1 MARLGN
7 LQFVIIPI
15 PSLDARGS
23 INGWLF
29 HDVGYDEDLPENV
42 TYLRFTSTSYGVPVR
57 KAPYYEI
64 YIQRGTGD
72 SATELHQACFL
83 PRFPSSNMLGIRTT
97 CVESIQMLV
106 F

>member
-1 MARLGN
+1 VARLEN

-42 TYLRFTSTSYGVPVR
+42 TYL
-57 KAPYYEI
+57 
-64 YIQRGTGD
+64 
-72 SATELHQACFL
+72 
-83 PRFPSSNMLGIRTT
+83 
-97 CVESIQMLV
+97 
-106 F
+106 